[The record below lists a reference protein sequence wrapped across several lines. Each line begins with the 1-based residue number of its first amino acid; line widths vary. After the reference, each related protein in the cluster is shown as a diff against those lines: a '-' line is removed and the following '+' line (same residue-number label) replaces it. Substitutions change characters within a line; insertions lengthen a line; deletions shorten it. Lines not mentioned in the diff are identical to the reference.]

1 MHMSGWFSQAVVDN
15 AKAAKVIVEKP
26 ARGEDDDLE
35 EEEKP
40 KNGKTTRQ
48 QTAGGKHAKQ
58 QPKER
63 KPKADVKNTAKAE
76 AEQPKPADQPKA
88 EEVKVAEQ
96 TSKQNDTDGAAAGE
110 ESKEENK
117 EQAVSRPF
125 DPEKDGKSWDTID
138 LGFMLGQG
146 NKKKG
151 IKGGAKKFV
160 QV

>member
-15 AKAAKVIVEKP
+15 AKAAKVVVEKP

-35 EEEKP
+35 QEEKP
-40 KNGKTTRQ
+40 KNGTTARK
-48 QTAGGKHAKQ
+48 QTAGGKHAKN

-63 KPKADVKNTAKAE
+63 KPKADVKKTAKADTGE
-76 AEQPKPADQPKA
+76 PKPTNEPKA
-88 EEVKVAEQ
+88 EEVKKDDQ
-96 TSKQNDTDGAAAGE
+96 TSEQNDPNGTATGE
-110 ESKEENK
+110 ESKEETK
-117 EQAVSRPF
+117 EEAVSRPF